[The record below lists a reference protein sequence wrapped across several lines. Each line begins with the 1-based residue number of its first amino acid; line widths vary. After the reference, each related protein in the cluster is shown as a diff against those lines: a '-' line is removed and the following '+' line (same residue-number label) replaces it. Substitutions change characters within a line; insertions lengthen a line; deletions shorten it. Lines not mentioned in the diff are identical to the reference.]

1 MINFPREKN
10 YSRTRFE
17 LLMYYSQI
25 NLEWIVQLKRV
36 YRSNFEMFGY
46 TFPDPLQVFFENV
59 TSKTGRTGQAELDG
73 ITGQTG
79 LTG

>member
-1 MINFPREKN
+1 
-10 YSRTRFE
+10 
-17 LLMYYSQI
+17 MYYSQI

-46 TFPDPLQVFFENV
+46 TFPENV

>member
-1 MINFPREKN
+1 M
-10 YSRTRFE
+10 
-17 LLMYYSQI
+17 
-25 NLEWIVQLKRV
+25 QLKRV